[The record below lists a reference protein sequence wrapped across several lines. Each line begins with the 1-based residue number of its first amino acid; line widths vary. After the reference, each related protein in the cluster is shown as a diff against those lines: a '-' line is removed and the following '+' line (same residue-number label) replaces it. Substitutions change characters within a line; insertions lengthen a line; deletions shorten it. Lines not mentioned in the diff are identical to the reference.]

1 MSESDSSMA
10 ENRRLAAL
18 RATQLLDTPNEARFD
33 RWVQLARKTFDVP
46 IALVSFVDADRQWF
60 KANSGL
66 NEQETPRS
74 LSFCSHA
81 IQQRGIMVVEDAT
94 QDDRF
99 KDNRLVLDEPGIRFY
114 AGAPLQTP
122 NGEQVG
128 TLCIID
134 TKVRQLTESQL
145 TMLRSLGDAVQAEM
159 NLHAY
164 QSAAEDL
171 IQQQSETSETNQRL
185 LEREQRLSSIYDL
198 APVGIS
204 ICDSDGQLIE
214 ANHAAEAILNQS
226 MEALTHR
233 QIDDPDWRIFDE
245 RGFILDPQDFASSR
259 ALRER
264 RPVTNQIM
272 KLEQGAYSVWLSV
285 SASPLPDGGAIIV
298 YSDISDLKQQQ
309 DRIGYLAAHDQL
321 TGLCNRSE
329 FMHELDGRIAVARN
343 TDQTLSVITFDI
355 NHFKEINESA
365 GHTIGDQLLLEVAKR
380 LQRHV
385 RSRDLIARIG
395 GDEFAIITFHHEAEI
410 EALIERL
417 LAQLSQAYEIQSAE
431 FRINISAGVAT
442 LPRHSDSADVLLR
455 RADMAM
461 FHAKTMDLPY
471 CRYHDALNNFYLRRI
486 ALVEG
491 LEYAIRTSALRPY
504 LQPQLNI
511 ETGELV
517 GAEVLLRWQDPD
529 FGWVSPAEFIP
540 LAEERGLICRITQ
553 YVIRNVLQQLQT
565 WREEGLEMRGRV
577 GINISIRDL
586 EQPQF
591 VEELLEQVATSGC
604 HPKQLELE
612 ITETAFMR
620 DPEVALATLTK
631 LHEAGFS
638 LAIDDFGIGHS
649 VLNYLKQIQA
659 DVLKIDISFTRELLT
674 SAADKAIIQT
684 IIATANIFGMKTLAE
699 GVESAEQAQELR
711 RLGCDY
717 AQGYWY
723 GEPQPIAD
731 FETNW
736 LRDGRA
742 AGRETSNS

>member
-1 MSESDSSMA
+1 MSETDSSMA
-10 ENRRLAAL
+10 EARRLAAL
-18 RATQLLDTPNEARFD
+18 RATQLLDTPSEARFD

-46 IALVSFVDADRQWF
+46 ISLVSFVDADRQWF
-60 KANSGL
+60 KAAEGMT
-66 NEQETPRS
+66 ERETPRS
-74 LSFCSHA
+74 ISFCSHA
-81 IQQRGIMVVEDAT
+81 IQQPKIMVVEDAT
-94 QDDRF
+94 KDERF
-99 KDNRLVLDEPGIRFY
+99 QHNPLVVNEPGIRFY

-134 TKVRQLTESQL
+134 TQPRQLTAEQMIS
-145 TMLRSLGDAVQAEM
+145 LRALGDAVQAEM

-164 QSAAEDL
+164 QSAAEEL
-171 IQQQSETSETNQRL
+171 VQQQTQTTATN
-185 LEREQRLSSIYDL
+185 ERLSSIYDL

-204 ICDSDGQLIE
+204 ICNAEGQLIE
-214 ANHAAEAILNQS
+214 ANHAAEAILNQNV
-226 MEALTHR
+226 EALTHR

-245 RGFILDPQDFASSR
+245 RGFILPPEAFASTR
-259 ALRER
+259 ALREQR
-264 RPVTNQIM
+264 SVTNQII

-285 SASPLPDGGAIIV
+285 SAAPLPDGGAIIV
-298 YSDISDLKQQQ
+298 YSDISNLKQQQ
-309 DRIGYLAAHDQL
+309 DRIRYLAAHDQL

-365 GHTIGDQLLLEVAKR
+365 GHSIGDQLLLEVAKR

-385 RSRDLIARIG
+385 RSRDLVARIG
-395 GDEFAIITFHHEAEI
+395 GDEFAIVTFHHEAELD
-410 EALIERL
+410 ALIERL
-417 LAQLSQAYEIQSAE
+417 LQQLSQAYEIQSAE
-431 FRINISAGVAT
+431 FRIGISAGVAT

-461 FHAKTMDLPY
+461 FHAKTMNLSY

-529 FGWVSPAEFIP
+529 FGWVSPGEFIP

-553 YVIRNVLQQLQT
+553 YVIRCVLEQLQT
-565 WREEGLEMRGRV
+565 WSEQGLEMRGRV

-586 EQPQF
+586 EQPLF
-591 VEELLEQVATSGC
+591 VEELLEQVEAAGC

-620 DPEVALATLTK
+620 DPEVALATLSK
-631 LHEAGFS
+631 LHAAGFS

-649 VLNYLKQIQA
+649 VLNYLKQIHA

-684 IIATANIFGMKTLAE
+684 IIATAKIFGMKTLAE
-699 GVESAEQAQELR
+699 GVESAEQAQELH

-723 GEPQPIAD
+723 GEPQPISE
-731 FETNW
+731 FEQNW
-736 LRDGRA
+736 LL
-742 AGRETSNS
+742 AGRSADHETSNA